1 MNIFDQLNDI
11 LFTKKKRCMSNIDDE
26 NNYVPYMINRWV
38 SMYSPDHAM
47 IINSTVNWMGQALE
61 TKLDHYNFLHSILPK
76 SKWKRINYIKKVK
89 EDKDEEDNK
98 VQLLAS
104 TLELSEREVKYL
116 LEQQV

>member
-1 MNIFDQLNDI
+1 
-11 LFTKKKRCMSNIDDE
+11 MSNIDDE
-26 NNYVPYMINRWV
+26 NSYIPYMINRWV